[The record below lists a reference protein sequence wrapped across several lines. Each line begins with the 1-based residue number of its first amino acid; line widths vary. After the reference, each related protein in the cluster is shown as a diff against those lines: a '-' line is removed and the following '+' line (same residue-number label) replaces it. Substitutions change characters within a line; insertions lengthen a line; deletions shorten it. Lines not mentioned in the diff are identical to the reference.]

1 MLSNVS
7 TETLASDLPR
17 RRFTVDE
24 VNQMVEQGILGEDEH
39 VELLDGELVVMSPQ
53 GPPHASQVADLVHR
67 LTKAYDGKGHVRPQ
81 LPLEVPPHSIPE
93 PDLAVVRG
101 DPRDYRQ
108 RHPVGRDVLLVIEVA
123 RTSQRID
130 RKKIRIYALAGAPT
144 YWLIDL
150 PKNQVEVFRRPSA
163 EGEYAE
169 HVVYGVGQDIPLPA
183 LAVRLPVSELVG

>member
-1 MLSNVS
+1 MLRTVS
-7 TETLASDLPR
+7 TEPLASDLPR

-53 GPPHASQVADLVHR
+53 GPPHASQVAELVHR

-81 LPLEVPPHSIPE
+81 LPLEVPPYSIPE

-101 DPRDYRQ
+101 DPRDYRR

-123 RTSQRID
+123 RTSHRID
-130 RKKIRIYALAGAPT
+130 RKKIRIYAMAGAPT

-150 PKNQVEVFRRPSA
+150 TKNQVEVFRKPSPD
-163 EGEYAE
+163 GKYAE
-169 HVVYGVGQDIPLPA
+169 RVLYKVGQEIPLPD
-183 LAVRLPVSELVG
+183 LSLRWPVAELVG